1 MAASTGPSENNTITI
16 QEVFLGDTFN
26 TWRDITN
33 TSIKKLNKLKVYEG
47 ISTGSISITTTTGG
61 TLSVALLETIT
72 TGHTFTGD
80 INFGGVVTFNGSTVT
95 MNAQTVTIDDYNI
108 VLGDLAGAS
117 AAGASAAGGGGLILN
132 LGSGGT
138 AEWLWQNFAV
148 HGVTG
153 VWRANTHIGFSG
165 ATSGLYPAGGGTLP
179 VHGLAI
185 RLDGGATTDHGLNI
199 SLTNTGGAAGATTNR
214 AIEFSRYS
222 PTGATVFMEVL
233 NGTTYGAQPFVNIPN
248 GANRKRVT
256 QIGHGLSFGTPV
268 YIDGTGLYKAADCTD
283 TDKAEVVGVVSNRV
297 DANIFEVTFIGE
309 VFGDFTNALLS
320 ASSTLATGGVYY
332 LSTLPGK
339 LNTTPSKASGTV
351 HKAVFVATSAKSALV
366 IPFTGGLLVD
376 DTTVI
381 TATTV
386 GTQVNQY
393 NKFKVG
399 TAVRFLV
406 GSQGL
411 SYAYTGV
418 AGHTYATYGTGIYV
432 KAQAN
437 DPSAA
442 EVIGI
447 VTDINEILVGAGSTP
462 TGVNSKFTM
471 ATNGYFSSATGVSAT
486 NSGTP
491 GSMVAGVQYFLNKD
505 CAGTGGVPDTALD
518 DNPAPSFTDTPPT
531 EIGYVRKP
539 LVFSVSTVGA
549 QILSYRGDV
558 NNAGQSSFTGYTGS
572 LAAYA
577 DLPTGSIVMGTT
589 GSTLSP
595 NVGVTLY
602 YHNSGGLSGEYG
614 IYLGASTTGITMN
627 GTWKT
632 RGRALDRD
640 APGVTA
646 YHLCQRIS

>member
-1 MAASTGPSENNTITI
+1 MASYTGPAENNTISI

-33 TSIKKLNKLKVYEG
+33 TAVYKLNKLKVYEG
-47 ISTGSISITTTTGG
+47 ISTGSISVTTSTGG
-61 TLSVALLETIT
+61 TLSVALLETVT
-72 TGHTFTGD
+72 TGHTFTGN

-95 MNAQTVTIDDYNI
+95 MNAQTITIDDYNI
-108 VLGDLAGAS
+108 VLGDLASAS
-117 AAGASAAGGGGLILN
+117 AAGISAAGGGGLILN
-132 LGSGGT
+132 LGSGAT
-138 AEWLWQNFAV
+138 AEWLWQNLGV
-148 HGVTG
+148 HGITG

-233 NGTTYGAQPFVNIPN
+233 NGTTYGAQPFVNIRN

-256 QIGHGLSFGTPV
+256 QTGHGLSFGTPV
-268 YIDGTGLYKAADCTD
+268 YVQTGSGNYIAADCT
-283 TDKAEVVGVVSNRV
+283 TVDKAEVVGVVSNRV
-297 DANIFEVTFIGE
+297 DANNFEVTFIGE
-309 VFGDFTNALLS
+309 VFGNWTNALLS
-320 ASSTLATGGVYY
+320 GSSTLATGGVYY
-332 LSTLPGK
+332 LSTSAGK
-339 LNTTPSKASGTV
+339 LNTTPSKAAGTV
-351 HKAVFVATSAKSALV
+351 HKAVLIATSSNSGIV

-376 DTTVI
+376 DTIVT

-386 GTQVNQY
+386 GTQVSQY
-393 NKFKVG
+393 NKFKIG
-399 TAVRFLV
+399 DAVRFV
-406 GSQGL
+406 AGSAGL
-411 SYAYTGV
+411 SYAYTGTS
-418 AGHTYATYGTGIYV
+418 GNTYDTYATGIYV

-437 DPSAA
+437 SEIQA

-447 VTDINEILVGAGSTP
+447 VTEVYPIMVEATDTK
-462 TGVNSKFTM
+462 VNYKFTM
-471 ATNGYFSSATGVSAT
+471 STNGYFSSVSGISAS
-486 NSGTP
+486 NVG
-491 GSMVAGVQYFLNKD
+491 GSVNMLAGVQYFLSSD
-505 CAGTGGVPDTALD
+505 SAGTTQALD
-518 DNPAPSFTDTPPT
+518 DNTAPSFTDTPSVT
-531 EIGYVRKP
+531 VGHVRKP
-539 LVFSVSTVGA
+539 LAFSVSTVGA
-549 QILSYRGDV
+549 QLISYRGDV
-558 NNAGQSSFTGYTGS
+558 NNAGQSSFTGYTGA
-572 LAAYA
+572 LAEYA
-577 DLPTGSIVMGTT
+577 DLPAGSIVMGTT

-614 IYLGASTTGITMN
+614 IYLGASTTGITMS

-632 RGRALDRD
+632 RGRALDRGTT
-640 APGVTA
+640 GVTA

>member
-1 MAASTGPSENNTITI
+1 MAANTGPDVNTYQIP
-16 QEVFLGDTFN
+16 EVALGDTFN

-33 TSIKKLNKLKVYEG
+33 TAVYKLNKLKLYEG
-47 ISTGSISITTTTGG
+47 ISTGNISLTTSTGG
-61 TLSVALLETIT
+61 TLSAALLETIT

-132 LGSGGT
+132 LGIGAT

-185 RLDGGATTDHGLNI
+185 RLDGGATTDHGLSI

-233 NGTTYGAQPFVNIPN
+233 NGTTYGVQPFVNIPN
-248 GANRKRVT
+248 GANRKRVV
-256 QIGHGLSFGTPV
+256 QNAHGLSFGTPV
-268 YIDGTGLYKAADCTD
+268 YIDSGGLYKASDCTD
-283 TDKAEVVGVVSNRV
+283 VEKAEVVGVVSNRV
-297 DANIFEVTFIGE
+297 DASTVEVTFIGE
-309 VFGDFTNALLS
+309 IFGNFTNALPSGSNLI
-320 ASSTLATGGVYY
+320 TGAVYY
-332 LSTLPGK
+332 LSTSAGK
-339 LNTTPSKASGTV
+339 LSTTPSRSVGTV
-351 HKAVFVATSAKSALV
+351 HKAVLIATGASAAIV
-366 IPFTGGLLVD
+366 IPFTGGLLAED
-376 DTTVI
+376 AVI
-381 TATTV
+381 AAASTV
-386 GTQVNQY
+386 GKSVQQI
-393 NKFKVG
+393 NKFRIG
-399 TAVRFLV
+399 DAVRWIS
-406 GSQGL
+406 GSAGL
-411 SYAYTGV
+411 SYAYLGISPT
-418 AGHTYATYGTGIYV
+418 GHTFATYADGIYV
-432 KAQAN
+432 KAQA
-437 DPSAA
+437 DTEVQA
-442 EVIGI
+442 EVVGI
-447 VTDINEILVGAGSTP
+447 VTDITPVGDST
-462 TGVNSKFTM
+462 VNSKFSITTTGFFD
-471 ATNGYFSSATGVSAT
+471 ATATGVSAS

-491 GSMVAGVQYFLNKD
+491 GNMVAGTQYFLS
-505 CAGTGGVPDTALD
+505 AGSAGDTQAFESSISSIT
-518 DNPAPSFTDTPPT
+518 NTPPT
-531 EIGYVRKP
+531 LVGQVRKP
-539 LVFSVSTVGA
+539 LLFSTTSVSGH
-549 QILSYRGDV
+549 IISYRGDV
-558 NNAGQSSFTGYTGS
+558 NNAGQSSFTGYTGA
-572 LAAYA
+572 LAEYA
-577 DLPTGSIVMGTT
+577 DLPAGSIVMGTT

-614 IYLGASTTGITMN
+614 IYLGASTTGVTMN

-632 RGRALDRD
+632 RGRALDRNG
-640 APGVTA
+640 ATGVTA

>member
-1 MAASTGPSENNTITI
+1 MAANTGPDVNTYQIP
-16 QEVFLGDTFN
+16 EVALGDTFN
-26 TWRDITN
+26 TWRDTTN
-33 TSIKKLNKLKVYEG
+33 TAIYKLNKLKVYEG
-47 ISTGSISITTTTGG
+47 VSSGSISITTTSGG
-61 TLSVALLETIT
+61 TASVALLETIT
-72 TGHTFTGD
+72 TGHTFAGK
-80 INFGGVVTFNGSTVT
+80 INFSDVVTFNGSTVT

-108 VLGDLAGAS
+108 VLGDTAGVTDALI
-117 AAGASAAGGGGLILN
+117 GAAGGGGLILN
-132 LGSGGT
+132 RGSGAT
-138 AEWLWQNFAV
+138 AEWLWQNLGV

-153 VWRANTHIGFSG
+153 VWRANSHIGFSG
-165 ATSGLYPAGGGTLP
+165 ATSGLYPAAGGTLP

-233 NGTTYGAQPFVNIPN
+233 NGTTYGAQPFVNIRN

-256 QIGHGLSFGTPV
+256 QNGHGLSFGTPV
-268 YIDGTGLYKAADCTD
+268 YVNGSGLYIAADCTD
-283 TDKAEVVGVVSNRV
+283 VDRAEVVGVVSNRV
-297 DANIFEVTFIGE
+297 DADIVEVTFIGE
-309 VFGDFTNALLS
+309 VSGNWTNSLLS

-332 LSTLPGK
+332 LSTSAGK
-339 LNTTPSKASGTV
+339 LNTTPSKVAGTV
-351 HKAVFVATSAKSALV
+351 HKAVLIATSNTSAVV

-376 DTTVI
+376 DTIVT

-386 GTQVNQY
+386 GTQISQY

-399 TAVRFLV
+399 TAVRFETQ
-406 GSQGL
+406 GSLGL
-411 SYAYTGV
+411 SYAYSGV
-418 AGHTYATYGTGIYV
+418 AGNTYATYAGGIYV

-437 DPSAA
+437 GLSAA

-447 VTDINEILVGAGSTP
+447 VTDVKEIILSGIS
-462 TGVNSKFTM
+462 TGVNYQFTM
-471 ATNGYFSSATGVSAT
+471 STNGYFSSVSGISAN

-491 GSMVAGVQYFLNKD
+491 GNMVAGVQYFLDKD
-505 CAGTGGVPDTALD
+505 CAGTGGVPLTALD
-518 DNPAPSFTDTPPT
+518 DNLAPSFTDTPPT

-539 LVFSVSTVGA
+539 LAFSVSTISA
-549 QILSYRGDV
+549 QIITYRGDV
-558 NNAGQSSFTGYTGS
+558 NNSGQSSFTGYTGS

-614 IYLGASTTGITMN
+614 IYLGASTTGVTIS

-632 RGRALDRD
+632 RGRAIDRGT
-640 APGVTA
+640 ATGATTA

>member
-1 MAASTGPSENNTITI
+1 MASYTGPDENTYSIP
-16 QEVFLGDTFN
+16 QVALGDTFN

-33 TSIKKLNKLKVYEG
+33 TAVYKLNKLKLYEG
-47 ISTGSISITTTTGG
+47 ISSGNISLTTTTGG

-117 AAGASAAGGGGLILN
+117 AAGISAAGGGGLILN
-132 LGSGGT
+132 LGSGAT

-148 HGVTG
+148 HGITG

-165 ATSGLYPAGGGTLP
+165 ATSGLYPAGGGILP

-185 RLDGGATTDHGLNI
+185 RLDGGATTDHGLSI

-233 NGTTYGAQPFVNIPN
+233 NGTTYGAQPFVNIRN
-248 GANRKRVT
+248 GANRKRVV
-256 QIGHGLSFGTPV
+256 QNAHGLSFGTPV
-268 YIDGTGLYKAADCTD
+268 YISGGGAYLPADCTNV
-283 TDKAEVVGVVSNRV
+283 DKAEVVGVVSNLI
-297 DANIFEVTFIGE
+297 DATTVEVTFIGE
-309 VFGDFTNALLS
+309 IFGNFTNALPSGSNLTVG
-320 ASSTLATGGVYY
+320 AVYY
-332 LSTLPGK
+332 LSTSAGK
-339 LNTTPSKASGTV
+339 LSITPSRAVGTV
-351 HKAVFVATSAKSALV
+351 HKAVLIATGTSSAIV
-366 IPFTGGLLVD
+366 IPFTGGLLAED
-376 DTTVI
+376 AVI
-381 TATTV
+381 TAASTV
-386 GTQVNQY
+386 GRSIVQI
-393 NKFKVG
+393 NKFRVG
-399 TAVRFLV
+399 DAVRWIS
-406 GSQGL
+406 GSAGL
-411 SYAYTGV
+411 SYAYAGGV
-418 AGHTYATYGTGIYV
+418 PAPGFTSATYADGIYV
-432 KAQAN
+432 KAQA
-437 DPSAA
+437 DTEAQA
-442 EVIGI
+442 EVVGI
-447 VTDINEILVGAGSTP
+447 VTDITP
-462 TGVNSKFTM
+462 IETSAVNSKFSITTTGFFD
-471 ATNGYFSSATGVSAT
+471 ATNTGVSAS
-486 NSGTP
+486 NSGTS
-491 GSMVAGVQYFLNKD
+491 GNMVAGTQYFLS
-505 CAGTGGVPDTALD
+505 AGSAGDTQAFESSVPSIT
-518 DNPAPSFTDTPPT
+518 NTPPT
-531 EIGYVRKP
+531 LVGQVRKP
-539 LVFSVSTVGA
+539 LLFSTTATSGH
-549 QILSYRGDV
+549 IISYRGDV
-558 NNAGQSSFTGYTGS
+558 NNSGQSSFTGYTGE

-632 RGRALDRD
+632 RGRALDRGT
-640 APGVTA
+640 ATGATTA

>member
-1 MAASTGPSENNTITI
+1 MAASTGPSENNTISI

-33 TSIKKLNKLKVYEG
+33 TAVYKLNKLKVYEG

-72 TGHTFTGD
+72 TGHTFTGN

-148 HGVTG
+148 HGITG

-185 RLDGGATTDHGLNI
+185 RIDGGATSDHGLNI

-222 PTGATVFMEVL
+222 PTGATVFLEVL
-233 NGTTYGAQPFVNIPN
+233 NGTTYGAQPFVNIRN
-248 GANRKRVT
+248 GVNRKRVT

-268 YIDGTGLYKAADCTD
+268 YVQTGSGNYIAADCNSVD
-283 TDKAEVVGVVSNRV
+283 TAETVGLVSNRI
-297 DANIFEVTFIGE
+297 DANNFEVTFIGE
-309 VFGDFTNALLS
+309 VFGNWTNAVLGG
-320 ASSTLATGGVYY
+320 SSTLTTGAVYY
-332 LSTLPGK
+332 LSTSAGK
-339 LNTTPSKASGTV
+339 LNLTPSKASGTV
-351 HKAVFVATSAKSALV
+351 HKAICIATSTTSAVV
-366 IPFTGGLLVD
+366 IPFTGGLLAEDV
-376 DTTVI
+376 VI
-381 TATTV
+381 TTASTV
-386 GTQVNQY
+386 GRNVSQL
-393 NKFKVG
+393 NKFKIGNALRWVAG
-399 TAVRFLV
+399 AA
-406 GSQGL
+406 GL
-411 SYAYTGV
+411 SYAYTGGGFTS
-418 AGHTYATYGTGIYV
+418 ATYADGIYV
-432 KAQAN
+432 KAQA
-437 DPSAA
+437 DTEAQA
-442 EVIGI
+442 EVLGI
-447 VTDINEILVGAGSTP
+447 VTDVTEIGVSE
-462 TGVNSKFTM
+462 VNSSFVIT
-471 ATNGYFSSATGVSAT
+471 TGGYFSSAGLSAS
-486 NSGTP
+486 NSGVP
-491 GSMVAGVQYFLNKD
+491 GNMIAGVEYFLAAG
-505 CAGTGGVPDTALD
+505 CAGITQALD
-518 DNPAPSFTDTPPT
+518 DNTAPSLSDRPPT
-531 EIGYVRKP
+531 LVGQVRKP
-539 LVFSVSTVGA
+539 LLFSTTTVSGH
-549 QILSYRGDV
+549 IISYRGDV
-558 NNAGQSSFTGYTGS
+558 NNSAQSSFTGYTGS
-572 LAAYA
+572 LAEYA

-632 RGRALDRD
+632 RGRAIDRGTT
-640 APGVTA
+640 GVTA